1 MGGHGDA
8 CIQASLIY
16 EGILFRGP
24 GALFLGVLRMDLG
37 ARKVYNIKKKE
48 RKGMDYMDG
57 SATESGATTARRN
70 GDGHYPIEARKTY
83 VRWFLASQPISQTA
97 FAAQHGIGP
106 KTFARWLAAYGP
118 ALGAGAGTG
127 PSTHGGSSQA
137 VSVPYAEYL
146 ELQEIKAKYIAIC
159 AMCR

>member
-1 MGGHGDA
+1 
-8 CIQASLIY
+8 
-16 EGILFRGP
+16 
-24 GALFLGVLRMDLG
+24 
-37 ARKVYNIKKKE
+37 
-48 RKGMDYMDG
+48 MDG
-57 SATESGATTARRN
+57 AATENGAVTARRN

-118 ALGAGAGTG
+118 ALGAVTSSG
-127 PSTHGGSSQA
+127 THGGNSQA

-146 ELQEIKAKYIAIC
+146 ELQEIKAKYSAIC

>member
-1 MGGHGDA
+1 MNGTA
-8 CIQASLIY
+8 MKSEAI
-16 EGILFRGP
+16 
-24 GALFLGVLRMDLG
+24 
-37 ARKVYNIKKKE
+37 
-48 RKGMDYMDG
+48 
-57 SATESGATTARRN
+57 TARRN
-70 GDGHYPIEARKTY
+70 SDGHYPVEARKEC
-83 VRWFLASQPISQTA
+83 VRQFLASQPISRKA
-97 FAAQHGIGP
+97 FALQQGIGR

-146 ELQEIKAKYIAIC
+146 KLQEIKAKYIAIC